1 MSKKRNRFD
10 LSYPV
15 QSTFDAGYLI
25 PFYVQDTL
33 PNDTF
38 YISNKSFIRAQPM
51 TAPLLH
57 QVDAYV
63 QYFYCPERI
72 LWENTEEFFLGMK
85 VLEGQAGPTRP
96 YVVAPS
102 DGFSVGSLADY
113 LGFPTGQGGIKV
125 SAIPFRAYARIW
137 NEKYRAKDKQAEVP
151 VFYEDGLD
159 TTTSQSLLSPR
170 WHRDYF
176 QKAEIERQ
184 LGTAVDVPIIQT
196 SESEEA
202 QYYHVEIQVGI
213 IRLNSSLSRSAFS
226 QKYDGNNFTNSQCH
240 VNRDNF
246 ASSVLSAVKSIA
258 SPLSLEPGV
267 EYLITS
273 DGSVLPFSEVT
284 SYSAVSP
291 YMAYASDGSS
301 TILVAIKVVS
311 KELEKG
317 TNEIAGFIPTSSFTI
332 LENSCA
338 AVLAGFYLKVSSN
351 IVYHSSSLMTSGFL
365 SINNLS
371 QATHLQRYK
380 ERMLKAD
387 GDYSKFIK
395 SNFGFEL
402 RSDIIDEPQYL
413 GGSKLNIVFSEVL
426 QTSEGTDGGV
436 GSMYGHGVGRGKQRP
451 IKFRCPEHGIIIG
464 LLSVRPRFV
473 YHQGIERAW
482 TRESIFDFFLPD
494 FTDIGPQEV
503 MQKELYATSNN
514 DSILFGYSDRYSEYR
529 SRVPKICGEF
539 KTTLSD
545 WNMAMKF
552 AAPPVLN
559 GSFLSM
565 ESGIEGFKRP
575 FAVRDEHSYLM
586 YMYNRVTAIRAVPR
600 FSGRTKI

>member
-96 YVVAPS
+96 YVIAP
-102 DGFSVGSLADY
+102 DNGFLVGSLADY

-137 NEKYRAKDKQAEVP
+137 NEKYRAKDKQTEVP

-159 TTTSQSLLSPR
+159 TTTSLSLLSPR

-176 QKAEIERQ
+176 QKAEVERQ

-196 SESEEA
+196 SESEDS
-202 QYYHVEIQVGI
+202 QYYHVGIQVGI
-213 IRLNSSLSRSAFS
+213 KYVSSSLSSEPFTQRIRSGRRLDTCQVNS
-226 QKYDGNNFTNSQCH
+226 DG
-240 VNRDNF
+240 F
-246 ASSVLSAVKSIA
+246 ASSVLAAVKSIA

-267 EYLITS
+267 EYVISST
-273 DGSVLPFSEVT
+273 GSVRPFSDVT
-284 SYSAVSP
+284 SYSDFSS
-291 YMAYASDGSS
+291 YMRYSTGS
-301 TILVAIKVVS
+301 IGCYLVIVKVVS
-311 KELEKG
+311 KELEVG
-317 TNEIAGFIPTSSFTI
+317 VNEVAGFVPTSSFTI
-332 LENSCA
+332 LENNCGS
-338 AVLAGFYLKVSSN
+338 VLALLDLSVSSN
-351 IVYHSSSLMTSGFL
+351 IIYHSSSLMTSGFL

-503 MQKELYATSNN
+503 MQKELYATSDN

-575 FAVRDEHSYLM
+575 FAVRDEHSFLM
-586 YMYNRVTAIRAVPR
+586 YMYNRVTAIRAVPK